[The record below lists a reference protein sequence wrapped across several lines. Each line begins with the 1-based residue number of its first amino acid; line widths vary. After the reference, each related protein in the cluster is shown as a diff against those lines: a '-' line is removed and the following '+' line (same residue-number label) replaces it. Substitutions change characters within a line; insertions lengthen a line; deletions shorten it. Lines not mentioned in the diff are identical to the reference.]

1 MAHLCNI
8 SAGFCEAYCTIL
20 WLKTDMPIVRC
31 VKGGECLMWKTFL
44 SVTYYQQ
51 LNHVYNFNEIQ
62 YRSSLQKFVKQP

>member
-1 MAHLCNI
+1 MVKKWHTFVTLVQV
-8 SAGFCEAYCTIL
+8 SVRHTVQFFG
-20 WLKTDMPIVRC
+20 LKLTFPLLGVL
-31 VKGGECLMWKTFL
+31 KGGECLM